1 MMKRR
6 IAMIFFVEACD
17 KEGIKVYN
25 RDELLPILNGYIQEL
40 GYEEDITDLDNKV
53 AKWNELD

>member
-1 MMKRR
+1 
-6 IAMIFFVEACD
+6 
-17 KEGIKVYN
+17 
-25 RDELLPILNGYIQEL
+25 LPILNGYIQEL